1 MREVRRTAR
10 RGVPAGTVAVAAAVG
25 LSLVLTGCGGSGKS
39 KSRSHK
45 GSSSHKHDDHDSGGN
60 ASGGAGSGSG
70 SSSAKVERQI
80 TLEVFGSGR
89 SQVAYTLDTNR
100 AEQATLP
107 WKKTGT
113 LSLTKAE
120 QQVGRSIG
128 IVPGSVQREDGKL
141 EAAAC
146 RITVDGKVVVD
157 KKAGVAK
164 PCQYEVK

>member
-1 MREVRRTAR
+1 MTAT
-10 RGVPAGTVAVAAAVG
+10 AAVAAAVG

-45 GSSSHKHDDHDSGGN
+45 GSSSHKHDDHDSGAN
-60 ASGGAGSGSG
+60 ASGGSGTGSG
-70 SSSAKVERQI
+70 SSSAKVRRQI

-89 SQVAYTLDTNR
+89 SQVAYTLDTNHV
-100 AEQATLP
+100 EQATLP

-128 IVPGSVQREDGKL
+128 IVPGSVRREDGKL

-157 KKAGVAK
+157 KKTGVAK